1 MNREISLEE
10 LKKIQIEILDEVHSY
25 CEQKGLVYFLSS
37 GTLIGAIR
45 HKGYIP
51 WDDDI
56 DIYMPRPDYEKFVS
70 TFNGSADKYRVIS
83 LSTDKS
89 CSFAYAKVERRGTRI
104 IEQVDH
110 PMEIGVNIDV
120 FPVDGVPDEEKC
132 RNHYFSKIQR
142 LRDAMILKD
151 VSVNWRGR
159 SLLKNFALMGGKL
172 LLSGKSLRSLAMR
185 LDKTIDKSLTD
196 SQYVCNMVLG
206 NGIKSIFS
214 RKAIDGTVD
223 VEFEGKKYKTMIG
236 WDEYLTKTYGDYLTP
251 PIYNTHIIHLQRIT
265 RFCWSNAEAL
275 CCA

>member
-1 MNREISLEE
+1 MKTICLEE

-56 DIYMPRPDYEKFVS
+56 DIYMPRPDYEKFVN

-83 LSTDKS
+83 LSTDKN
-89 CSFAYAKVERRGTRI
+89 CSFAYAKVERTGTRI

-120 FPVDGVPDEEKC
+120 FPVDGVPDGEKR
-132 RNHYFSKIQR
+132 RNLYFSKIQR

-159 SLLKNFALMGGKL
+159 SLLKNFALIGGKL
-172 LLSGKSLRSLAMR
+172 LLSGKSLRSLAMS
-185 LDKTIDKSLTD
+185 LDKAIDKSLTD

-223 VEFEGKKYKTMIG
+223 VEFEGKLYKTMVG

-251 PIYNTHIIHLQRIT
+251 PPPHIQHSHHSFTAYYTVLL
-265 RFCWSNAEAL
+265 E
-275 CCA
+275 